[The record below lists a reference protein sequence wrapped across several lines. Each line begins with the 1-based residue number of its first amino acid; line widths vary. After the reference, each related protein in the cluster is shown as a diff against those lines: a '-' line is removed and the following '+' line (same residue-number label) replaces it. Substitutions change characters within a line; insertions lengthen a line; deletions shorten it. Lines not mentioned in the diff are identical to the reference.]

1 MLFANQESWTS
12 AQDPKAALARIGK
25 LGGMGQA
32 EFDRCTSDQA
42 LFEGIQKLQ
51 LEAQQKYDVNAT
63 PTFIIMKSQ
72 NSDGEKISG
81 AQPYEVFEKAF
92 ATAAK

>member
-1 MLFANQESWTS
+1 
-12 AQDPKAALARIGK
+12 
-25 LGGMGQA
+25 
-32 EFDRCTSDQA
+32 
-42 LFEGIQKLQ
+42 
-51 LEAQQKYDVNAT
+51 
-63 PTFIIMKSQ
+63 MKSQ